1 MSPKNRRTLATYGA
15 KGATVRVLVHDA
27 DTVRVEW
34 WAGPAGAKRRR
45 TKAWP
50 NTAAGRAEA
59 KEWAKGLAEERVRPT
74 EPQALTLREL
84 WGKYL
89 DDVTPQLRARSQVL
103 YAEYWGYWERMWG
116 KDFAADETTF
126 EMMTQFRKALR
137 SRGLAVS
144 TIGESIRCVKRVYRW
159 GHTHR
164 FLQHNAVA
172 DYEYRVGKDERTKS
186 PPEYSDNEFTKI
198 LAALDPAD
206 GRRWRAHVALAI
218 CGYQGARQRAVLHLR
233 WDDINE
239 RAARV
244 HWRMTWD
251 KMGKDWEQPLRA
263 GTLAALEVAREWRRR
278 LGYTGP
284 WVIPSGSSK
293 NQGDAPYSQ
302 QSLWATLQTAERRAG
317 VPKRTR
323 RGAHGLR
330 KLLSG
335 DVAHA
340 TKDPVLAMHA
350 IGDTDMRQ
358 ATRYIQVRDEL
369 LADAFA
375 QLDAPR
381 SAPESGETHHHS
393 TVTEPETAT
402 DDPDGR
408 PLEVTQS
415 QGDTNAPR

>member
-1 MSPKNRRTLATYGA
+1 MSPKDRRTLATYGA

-27 DTVRVEW
+27 ETVRVEW
-34 WAGPAGAKRRR
+34 WAGPAGAKRRK

-84 WGKYL
+84 WTKYM
-89 DDVTPQLRARSQVL
+89 DDVTPQLRPRSQKL
-103 YAEYWGYWERMWG
+103 YAEYWHYWESMWG
-116 KDFAADETTF
+116 KGFPVESTTF
-126 EMMTQFRKALR
+126 EMMSQFRKALR
-137 SRGLAVS
+137 ARKLAVS
-144 TIGESIRCVKRVYRW
+144 TIGEAVRCVKRVYRW

-164 FLQHNAVA
+164 QLAQNAVA

-186 PPEYSDNEFTKI
+186 PPEYSSDEYTKI
-198 LAALDPAD
+198 LGALDPKD

-218 CGYQGARQRAVLHLR
+218 CGTQGARQNAVLHLR
-233 WDDINE
+233 WDDVD
-239 RAARV
+239 AKPGMV
-244 HWRMTWD
+244 HWRPEHD
-251 KMGKDWEQPLRA
+251 KMGRDWYQPIRA
-263 GTLAALEVAREWRRR
+263 GMRRALDVALVWREV

-293 NQGDAPYSQ
+293 NEGDGTYTE
-302 QSLWATLQTAERRAG
+302 QSLWSVLQTAERRAG
-317 VPKRTR
+317 VTKQKR

-330 KLLSG
+330 KLLAG
-335 DVAHA
+335 DVAHT

-358 ATRYIQVRDEL
+358 AVRYIQGRDDL

-375 QLDAPR
+375 QLDAR
-381 SAPESGETHHHS
+381 SAPENADAHHHS
-393 TVTEPETAT
+393 TVTAPETAT
-402 DDPDGR
+402 DDHDGR